1 MHIRGKVRQ
10 MLLKKKKIKV
20 LKGCL
25 WWKVHL
31 AYAATLQALHSNT

>member
-10 MLLKKKKIKV
+10 MLLSNKG

-25 WWKVHL
+25 WLKVHL

>member
-1 MHIRGKVRQ
+1 MHIGGKVRQ
-10 MLLKKKKIKV
+10 MLLKKENKG

-31 AYAATLQALHSNT
+31 AYAATLQTPHSNN